1 MKIIGIGNIVCDIY
15 YNNGKIIGCN
25 GGKSWANIVFN
36 LSNMGHDIKVIGNCG
51 NDDLGQ
57 IALDSLKKTKINIS
71 EIQIINKPTNLFHI
85 NIVDNEITTKK
96 RCPICQNKTWSDS
109 PIKFKLDPQN
119 IVIIDSI
126 KYLKKLRKQIVMLD
140 IGYQNELELLSDNE
154 FIDFKNFKFEILNI
168 NYRVVKYLI
177 ERMKIEKEEDLFNYL
192 NTKLLIITKGTDGVS
207 YYFKENNMHFNL
219 SEIAEETDPNGA
231 GDMFF
236 ASTINSYIKNDLI
249 INNTFI
255 SKSFEEATQ
264 LSKEVVKTIGAR
276 GYYQELYDAPSTY
289 SNCLCKSN

>member
-1 MKIIGIGNIVCDIY
+1 
-15 YNNGKIIGCN
+15 
-25 GGKSWANIVFN
+25 
-36 LSNMGHDIKVIGNCG
+36 
-51 NDDLGQ
+51 
-57 IALDSLKKTKINIS
+57 LKK
-71 EIQIINKPTNLFHI
+71 
-85 NIVDNEITTKK
+85 K
-96 RCPICQNKTWSDS
+96 RT
-109 PIKFKLDPQN
+109 
-119 IVIIDSI
+119 
-126 KYLKKLRKQIVMLD
+126 Y
-140 IGYQNELELLSDNE
+140 
-154 FIDFKNFKFEILNI
+154 
-168 NYRVVKYLI
+168 
-177 ERMKIEKEEDLFNYL
+177 FNYL